1 MKKRP
6 ISSDS
11 HVTEPPDLFVKHIDP
26 AFRDRAPFIEQREK
40 YGDVYVIPGHPIPVP
55 MGHIAAAG
63 RDPATVSAWGVKFED
78 IYRGGWD
85 PRARVLDQDRD
96 GLEAEII
103 YPTVGMV
110 TCTHPDS
117 EYKRACFQAYNRWL
131 EGFVAGAPDRLIGI
145 GQLMVDADLDRVL
158 RDIEEIR
165 SKGFKGLML
174 PAEPECWE
182 EHDYDD
188 AYFDPLWNAIA
199 ATGMPITFHIQTSR
213 QYLNALA
220 AGKVRGAHVRML
232 SFLQSIRLSQ
242 DLIGI
247 FVFGGVFERH
257 PKLKMVSVEADAGW
271 LPHFI
276 HRMDHGY
283 VHHRRW
289 LRGKELKRLPS
300 AYVNENVY
308 LTFQDDKTAFQFKDQ
323 MNLKRLLWAN
333 DFPHTDSTWPN
344 SQEVLSRYTAFMTE
358 TERNSIVHDNTAELY
373 GLPSAAPS
381 RGW

>member
-1 MKKRP
+1 VKKRP

-11 HVTEPPDLFVKHIDP
+11 HIVEPPDLFAKHIDP
-26 AFRDRAPFIEQREK
+26 AFRDRAPFMELRER

-55 MGHIAAAG
+55 LGHVAAAG
-63 RDPATVSAWGVKFED
+63 RDPSTVIAWGTRFAD
-78 IYRGGWD
+78 IFPGSHD
-85 PRARVLDQDRD
+85 PKARVQDQERD
-96 GLEAEII
+96 GIAAEVI
-103 YPTVGMV
+103 YPTVGMI

-117 EYKRACFQAYNRWL
+117 AYKRACFHAYNRWL
-131 EGFVAGAPDRLIGI
+131 EGFVDGAPGRLVGI

-158 RDIEEIR
+158 KDLEDIRD
-165 SKGFKGLML
+165 KGFKGLML

-188 AYFDPLWNAIA
+188 EYFDPLWEAIA
-199 ATGMPITFHIQTSR
+199 EARLPVTFHIQTSR
-213 QYLNALA
+213 QHLNAMA
-220 AGKVRGAHVRML
+220 VGKVRGAHVRML
-232 SFLQSIRLSQ
+232 SFMQVIRLSQ

-271 LPHFI
+271 LPHFM

-289 LRGKELKRLPS
+289 MRGRELTRLPS

-323 MNLKRLLWAN
+323 MNLKRLLWAS

-344 SQEVLSRYTAFMTE
+344 SQAVLDRYTAFMSE
-358 TERNSIVHDNTAELY
+358 TERNDLVRDNTADLY
-373 GLPSAAPS
+373 GLSPAVQ
-381 RGW
+381 